1 MLSVEQIKE
10 MLKDR
15 NLEIVAERTG
25 LSRQTLSNIRNGKAK
40 APSYST
46 IKTIS
51 DYLEGKN
58 NG

>member
-1 MLSVEQIKE
+1 MLSIEQIKE

-15 NLEIVAERTG
+15 NLEAVAERTG
-25 LSRQTLSNIRNGKAK
+25 LSRQTLSNIRNDKAK
-40 APSYST
+40 APAYRT

>member
-1 MLSVEQIKE
+1 MLSIEQIKE

-15 NLEIVAERTG
+15 NLEVVAERTG

-40 APSYST
+40 SPSYST
-46 IKTIS
+46 VKTIS

>member
-25 LSRQTLSNIRNGKAK
+25 LSRQTLSNIRNDKAK

>member
-1 MLSVEQIKE
+1 MLSIEQIRE

-15 NLEIVAERTG
+15 NLEVVAERTG
-25 LSRQTLSNIRNGKAK
+25 LSRQTLSNIRNSKAK
-40 APSYST
+40 SPSYST

>member
-1 MLSVEQIKE
+1 MLSIEQIKE

-15 NLEIVAERTG
+15 NLEAVAERTG
-25 LSRQTLSNIRNGKAK
+25 LSRQTLSNIRNDKAK